1 MTADAQ
7 VVPSSEPVLRP
18 AGARPLRARA
28 SAALVLHLAVRELK
42 SAHHLTLLG
51 WGWPVA
57 RQLAQLAVLVFI
69 FGHVFTLQVENYP
82 VFVFVGLMA
91 WTWFAGAVGSAA
103 SSVLAQRHLVMQPRL
118 PSSVLPLVA
127 IVVPLVDVLFAL
139 PVLGLMLVLSTG
151 LHWSVLVCPLLL
163 VAQFVLLAG
172 IAWLVAAVSVF
183 FRDVPNIVAVALTI
197 IFYLTPVFYS
207 RHIVP
212 ERFRWVLD
220 LNPLATIIEAYRA
233 LLLDE
238 PAPDA
243 ASLVV
248 VGVLSVGLAILGY
261 RVFVRLAPRFA
272 DQL

>member
-1 MTADAQ
+1 VTAEASL
-7 VVPSSEPVLRP
+7 VPPSEPVLRP
-18 AGARPLRARA
+18 AGARPMRPRA

-42 SAHHLTLLG
+42 SSHHLTLLG

-69 FGHVFTLQVENYP
+69 FGHVFNLQVENYP
-82 VFVFVGLMA
+82 VFVFVGVMA
-91 WTWFAGAVGSAA
+91 WTWFSGAVSSAA

-118 PSSVLPLVA
+118 PSYVLPLVA
-127 IVVPLVDVLFAL
+127 IAVPFVDVLFAL

-151 LHWSVLVCPLLL
+151 LQWGILGCPLLL
-163 VAQFVLLAG
+163 AVQFVLLAG
-172 IAWLVAAVSVF
+172 LAWLVAAVSVF
-183 FRDVPNIVAVALTI
+183 LRDVPNIIAVALMVL
-197 IFYLTPVFYS
+197 FYLTPVFYS
-207 RHIVP
+207 RSIVP

-233 LLLDE
+233 LLLGE
-238 PAPDA
+238 PAPDV

-248 VGVLSVGLAILGY
+248 VGALSLGFAIVGY